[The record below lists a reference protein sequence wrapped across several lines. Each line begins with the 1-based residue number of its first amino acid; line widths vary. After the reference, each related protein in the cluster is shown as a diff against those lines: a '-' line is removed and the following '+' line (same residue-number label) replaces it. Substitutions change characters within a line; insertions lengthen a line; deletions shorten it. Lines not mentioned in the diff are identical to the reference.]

1 MAVTSHVGPTR
12 AEPESSLGTQVP
24 AQADI
29 QRVTNCLE
37 AEVTQVRETFYFIKT
52 TLKTFYLFYSL
63 FYLSL
68 R

>member
-37 AEVTQVRETFYFIKT
+37 AEVTQVVKAAMEPGARCFVT
-52 TLKTFYLFYSL
+52 
-63 FYLSL
+63 
-68 R
+68 